1 MRRTWLLPAVVGGA
15 VGGLAVALLL
25 LHGPVDLVTGGFV
38 GGTTG
43 PDQGYAVGWG
53 TLALLNA
60 GLAQTKGHGGL
71 AWFLLSLLLGPLAT
85 FLLVV
90 IESPRGAQERFEA
103 HRARQRHQERP
114 AGRDVQQ
121 EQRPSTG

>member
-1 MRRTWLLPAVVGGA
+1 MRRTWLLPGVVGGV

-25 LHGPVDLVTGGFV
+25 LHGPGDLLGGASV
-38 GGTTG
+38 GSTG
-43 PDQGYAVGWG
+43 PDEGYALGWG

-71 AWFLLSLLLGPLAT
+71 GWFLLSLLLGPLAT

-90 IESPRGAQERFEA
+90 LESPRGAQERLDD
-103 HRARQRHQERP
+103 QRDQDRR
-114 AGRDVQQ
+114 AGRDQQ
-121 EQRPSTG
+121 QGQLPSTG

>member
-1 MRRTWLLPAVVGGA
+1 MRWTWLLAGVVGGV

-25 LHGPVDLVTGGFV
+25 LHGPVDLLTGGLV

-43 PDQGYAVGWG
+43 PDQGYAIGWG

-60 GLAQTKGHGGL
+60 GLAQTKGHSGL
-71 AWFLLSLLLGPLAT
+71 GWFLGSLLLGPVAT

-90 IESPRGAQERFEA
+90 MESPRGAQERLEA
-103 HRARQRHQERP
+103 YRAWQRDQARP
-114 AGRDVQQ
+114 DGQDVAQ